1 MVLGAVAGRALS
13 FEQARSEVHEVLRSA
28 EWSGTWLAV
37 RHSTTHDLPSSLF
50 LFSSPV
56 LQCNW
61 VTAARLASGNG
72 RCWTICRRRRRL
84 RQRAVNR
91 PGAVTSRAAPA
102 PQAEERDCGHELEVS
117 SGASKGKRSGGAAR
131 GRGLDRQKDAARGA
145 AQHRKKDLDK
155 EDITSIPGAPTAK
168 ERLQVGTQFSR
179 CVDG

>member
-1 MVLGAVAGRALS
+1 MGFLGSRAGRDRPARGAAPRNALAGGR
-13 FEQARSEVHEVLRSA
+13 EAAKR
-28 EWSGTWLAV
+28 AV
-37 RHSTTHDLPSSLF
+37 FQTSVR
-50 LFSSPV
+50 
-56 LQCNW
+56 QC
-61 VTAARLASGNG
+61 
-72 RCWTICRRRRRL
+72 
-84 RQRAVNR
+84 AVNR

-102 PQAEERDCGHELEVS
+102 PQAEERDCGHELEVW